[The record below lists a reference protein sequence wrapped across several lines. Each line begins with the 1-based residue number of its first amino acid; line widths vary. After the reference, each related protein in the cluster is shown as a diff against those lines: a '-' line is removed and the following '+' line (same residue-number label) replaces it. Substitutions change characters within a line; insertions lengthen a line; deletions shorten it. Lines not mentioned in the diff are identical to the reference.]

1 MMTTTETATL
11 YLSRLWL
18 DGRARAVRRELADCQ
33 ELHRTLLAA
42 FPPLPPGESEARAR
56 FGLLYRVEAADEDGA
71 LPVLVQ
77 SRIAPDWSRLPPGY
91 LRPTWDAAEGYAVK
105 PLDHFHAG
113 LREGMALRFRLRAN
127 PTKRISPRNE
137 AERDPR
143 WHGKRVELQ
152 REEDQLA
159 WLERK
164 GQEGGFR
171 LLAVAANREVP
182 DVRATH
188 GLNVTGKRED
198 TGRLTF
204 GSVLFEGRLA
214 ITDADSFRQTLGAGI
229 GSGKAYGF
237 GLLSVAP
244 AS

>member
-1 MMTTTETATL
+1 MTMTEAATL
-11 YLSRLWL
+11 YLSRLCL
-18 DGRARAVRRELADCQ
+18 DGHTRAVRRELADCQ
-33 ELHRTLLAA
+33 ALHRTLLGA
-42 FPPLPPGESEARAR
+42 FPALVLGAAGARER
-56 FGLLYRVEAADEDGA
+56 FGLLYRVEAVGEDGA
-71 LPVLVQ
+71 VPLLAQ
-77 SRIAPDWSRLPPGY
+77 SRVAPDWSRLPPGY
-91 LRPTWDAAEGYAVK
+91 LRPTWDAVEGYAVK
-105 PLDHFHAG
+105 PLDQFYAG
-113 LREGMALRFRLRAN
+113 LRAGMALRFRLRAN
-127 PTKRISPRNE
+127 PTKRVSPRNE

-152 REEDQLA
+152 REGDQLA
-159 WLERK
+159 WLVRK
-164 GQEGGFR
+164 GEAGGFR
-171 LLAVAANREVP
+171 LLTVATSREIP

-188 GLNVTGKRED
+188 GLNVTGKRAT

-214 ITDADSFRQTLGAGI
+214 IADAKPFHRTLTEGI

>member
-1 MMTTTETATL
+1 ML
-11 YLSRLWL
+11 YLSRVVL
-18 DGRARAVRRELADCQ
+18 DGRALAVRRELANCH
-33 ELHRTLLAA
+33 ELHRTLLSA
-42 FPPLPPGESEARAR
+42 FPPLPAGDAGVRER
-56 FGLLYRVEAADEDGA
+56 FGLLYRVEAQDEDGA
-71 LPVLVQ
+71 VPVLAQ
-77 SRIAPDWSRLPPGY
+77 SRVAPEWSRLPPGY

-105 PLDHFHAG
+105 PLDGFYKG
-113 LREGMALRFRLRAN
+113 LQEGMSLRFRLRAN

-159 WLERK
+159 WLARK
-164 GQEGGFR
+164 GEGGGFR
-171 LLAVAANREVP
+171 LLTVAASRDVP

-188 GLNVTGKRED
+188 GLNVTGKRAA

-214 ITDADSFRQTLGAGI
+214 ITDVDLFRRTLIAGL

-244 AS
+244 A